1 MKKKNNMRRNFLK
14 QALGLSALP
23 LVSSGI
29 AGNSGILNA
38 FMSSAAQAGTIGG
51 YKAIVCLFFFG
62 GQDSHDTILPYDQPS
77 YDGFANLR
85 SELFNIYANKAVNT
99 RARNNLLALNPTNA
113 GDFGTRQFAM
123 VPELAPIKSLF
134 DSGNAA
140 IIGNVGPLVRPITA
154 ADITGPT
161 PPIPVRVMSHNDQQ
175 STWMSLAPEG
185 NIHGWGGLFADKL
198 VAAGVNSNPRFTT
211 INTSTFGNVVFQA
224 GSTIQPFTL
233 NGLTGQPTSIRGLD
247 NGEQWLYGSGNNSAV
262 IENLIRQRYKNSGV
276 TGTNLFESD
285 MKNISQDAFD
295 GSAEYIS
302 AQNGV
307 TPLTTPFPT
316 DNMGTQLKSIANTI
330 NMRTNLGTNRQIF
343 FASPN
348 AGFDT
353 HDSQAD
359 RLPANQSSY
368 AQAVAAFYQATVEMG
383 IENDVLL
390 FTASE
395 FGRSLVVNGDGTD
408 HGWGAH
414 HFVVGG
420 GVNGNTIYGDIPPY
434 EIGHDYDYERGH
446 LIPKVSVEQYAAT
459 MGKWFG
465 LTNAEILEA
474 MPTLTNFPV
483 RDLGFMV

>member
-1 MKKKNNMRRNFLK
+1 MKNNRRKFLK
-14 QALGLSALP
+14 QAMGISAAP
-23 LVSSGI
+23 LISSGLT
-29 AGNSGILNA
+29 AGVLNA
-38 FMSSAAQAGTIGG
+38 FLSSTAHAGTLGG

-62 GQDSHDTILPYDQPS
+62 GQDSLDSILPYDQPS
-77 YDGFANLR
+77 YDGYADIR
-85 SELFNIYANKAVNT
+85 SELLAKYADKPVNT
-99 RARNNLLALNPTNA
+99 RARENILPLNPVNA
-113 GDFGTRQFAM
+113 ADFAGRQFAM
-123 VPELAPIKSLF
+123 VPELSPIKSLF
-134 DSGNAA
+134 DAGNAA
-140 IIGNVGPLVRPITA
+140 IIGNVGPLIRPITA
-154 ADITGPT
+154 ADIIGEN

-211 INTSTFGNVVFQA
+211 INTSPSGNVVFQA
-224 GSTIQPFTL
+224 GSSIQPFVL
-233 NGLTGQPTSIRGLD
+233 NGITGKPTSIAGLD
-247 NGEQWLYGSGNNSAV
+247 QQEQWLYGSGNSSAV
-262 IENLIRQRYKNSGV
+262 IEELIRDRYKNAGF
-276 TGTNLFESD
+276 TGANLFAQD
-285 MKNISQDAFD
+285 MKNIAQDAFD
-295 GSAEYIS
+295 GSAEFIA

-307 TPLTTPFPT
+307 PLLNTTFPD
-316 DNMGTQLKSIANTI
+316 DNIGKQLKSIANSI
-330 NMRTNLGTNRQIF
+330 NIRGNLGTNRQIF
-343 FASPN
+343 FASPA

-353 HDSQAD
+353 HDNQAN

-395 FGRSLVVNGDGTD
+395 FGRSLITNGDGTD

-420 GVNGNTIYGDIPPY
+420 GVSGNTIYGDIPPY

-465 LTNAEILEA
+465 LSAAEILDT
-474 MPTLTNFPV
+474 MPSLANFPIT
-483 RDLGFMV
+483 DLGFMG